1 MSQITLTSKDEPAL
15 RGLVESALLEKARV
29 LQVAIRQ
36 TQVKLAAF
44 EKEYEFSTEEF
55 VAAFT
60 AGRLDHSDDFDDW
73 YGEFKLL
80 TRLQSRL
87 TRLQR
92 METPSASG

>member
-1 MSQITLTSKDEPAL
+1 MSQITLTSPDESSL
-15 RGLVESALLEKARV
+15 RGLIESALTEKARV

-36 TQVKLAAF
+36 TQVKLTAF
-44 EKEYEFSTEEF
+44 EKEYKFSTEEF

-60 AGRLDHSDDFDDW
+60 HGRLDHSDDFDDW
-73 YGEFKLL
+73 YGEFKML

-92 METPSASG
+92 IEIVD

>member
-1 MSQITLTSKDEPAL
+1 MSRIILTSPDESSL
-15 RGLVESALLEKARV
+15 RGLVESALSEKARV

-60 AGRLDHSDDFDDW
+60 GGRLDHSDDFDDW
-73 YGEFKLL
+73 YGEFKLF

-92 METPSASG
+92 IEIVD

>member
-1 MSQITLTSKDEPAL
+1 MSRIILTSPDELSL
-15 RGLVESALLEKARV
+15 RGLVESALSEKARV

-60 AGRLDHSDDFDDW
+60 QGRLDHSDDFDDW

-80 TRLQSRL
+80 NRLESRL

-92 METPSASG
+92 IEIVD